1 MKLKLSEMAHIAEIV
16 GAAVIVLSLIYVGVQ
31 VNDSTRAVRSATANE
46 TSAAMSSWYVTVGG
60 SEQASRVY
68 YDGLTNP
75 DSLSRQEFTQFVF
88 MAHGMV
94 LEYQAAFYLSE
105 EGTLDWS
112 LGQSL
117 VNTLA
122 GVREMPG
129 FLRYWEQRRDLFEPG
144 FRAFVDDVI
153 ANGTTNRNLEQLYQ
167 ETD

>member
-1 MKLKLSEMAHIAEIV
+1 
-16 GAAVIVLSLIYVGVQ
+16 
-31 VNDSTRAVRSATANE
+31 
-46 TSAAMSSWYVTVGG
+46 
-60 SEQASRVY
+60 
-68 YDGLTNP
+68 
-75 DSLSRQEFTQFVF
+75 
-88 MAHGMV
+88 
-94 LEYQAAFYLSE
+94 
-105 EGTLDWS
+105 